1 MKSGT
6 LRKSLAIG
14 AIVVL
19 AGYAAQASAVPV
31 FTFTQ
36 YGGFEEDQATGLGG
50 VDYSN
55 PVVGAASLIP
65 PVTTYSDMAWVSGV
79 DPQSSMNIVTQ
90 TGPNALTANTW
101 TTLSTLTHNNIVIPQ
116 AFSFDEQDITSRFII
131 TDGDGGANIVL
142 DDLDTVTFDFLETAN
157 DGICEDGNPV
167 GTNCDDLFTFTIS
180 SFADVSFTAN
190 DGSEWNAEFRLANF
204 VNSAQIDDTVYT
216 GENQSSTLDVEVR
229 VTQVPEPASIA
240 LMGLGLLGLGFAHR
254 RKLGRK

>member
-1 MKSGT
+1 MKSST

-36 YGGFEEDQATGLGG
+36 YGGFEEDQATGIGG
-50 VDYSN
+50 VDYSA
-55 PVVGAASLIP
+55 PVVGSPSLIP
-65 PVTTYSDMAWVSGV
+65 PGTFSTMAWVSGV

-157 DGICEDGNPV
+157 DGFCEDGNPV

-190 DGSEWNAEFRLANF
+190 DGSELNAEFLLASF
-204 VNSAQIDDTVYT
+204 VNSAPFDDTFYT
-216 GENQSSTLDVEVR
+216 
-229 VTQVPEPASIA
+229 A
-240 LMGLGLLGLGFAHR
+240 
-254 RKLGRK
+254 